1 MVTFLVFIASRF
13 MAYHTTLT
21 NSQEFTAAL
30 QKARELAL
38 NITKSMRNISGT
50 SPDFEVFPYTCVFVF
65 FKLSFCKSIDFAHFV
80 FIFYLITYKK
90 PLFFFFSSFSRVTY
104 VFYEQYL
111 TIVSEGLF
119 NISLCLLPTF
129 VVCCL
134 LLGLDLRSGLLN
146 LLTIIMIIVD
156 TVGVMTLW
164 GIDYNAVALINLV
177 TVRTWHTLQMSALI
191 DFECRNDL
199 THL

>member
-1 MVTFLVFIASRF
+1 
-13 MAYHTTLT
+13 MAYHTPLT

-30 QKARELAL
+30 MKARELAH
-38 NITKSMRNISGT
+38 NITLAMTRMNGT
-50 SPDFEVFPYTCVFVF
+50 HPDFEVFPYTYVDGGLWCPAQ
-65 FKLSFCKSIDFAHFV
+65 SPDT
-80 FIFYLITYKK
+80 FITWS
-90 PLFFFFSSFSRVTY
+90 PPPPRVTN

-111 TIVSEGLF
+111 TIVPEGLVI
-119 NISLCLLPTF
+119 ISLCLLPTF

-146 LLTIIMIIVD
+146 LLTIVMITVD

-177 TVRTWHTLQMSALI
+177 TVSTDDVISRGRS
-191 DFECRNDL
+191 
-199 THL
+199 

>member
-1 MVTFLVFIASRF
+1 
-13 MAYHTTLT
+13 MAYHVPLK

-30 QKARELAL
+30 MKSRELAH
-38 NITKSMRNISGT
+38 NITLEMRKIPGT
-50 SPDFEVFPYTCVFVF
+50 SPDFEVFPYTYVHLFPVFLHLQ
-65 FKLSFCKSIDFAHFV
+65 KLASAALNIVGF
-80 FIFYLITYKK
+80 
-90 PLFFFFSSFSRVTY
+90 LFFPSSRVTN

-111 TIVSEGLF
+111 TIVQEGLF

-146 LLTIIMIIVD
+146 LITIIMIIVD

-164 GIDYNAVALINLV
+164 EIHYNAVALINLV
-177 TVRTWHTLQMSALI
+177 TVSLYSSQGAFKTII
-191 DFECRNDL
+191 DGVTVIFL
-199 THL
+199 K

>member
-1 MVTFLVFIASRF
+1 M
-13 MAYHTTLT
+13 
-21 NSQEFTAAL
+21 
-30 QKARELAL
+30 
-38 NITKSMRNISGT
+38 
-50 SPDFEVFPYTCVFVF
+50 
-65 FKLSFCKSIDFAHFV
+65 
-80 FIFYLITYKK
+80 
-90 PLFFFFSSFSRVTY
+90 TY

-111 TIVSEGLF
+111 TIVPEGLF

-146 LLTIIMIIVD
+146 LITIIMIVVD

-177 TVRTWHTLQMSALI
+177 TVRGLVMGIIGALLHMKLI
-191 DFECRNDL
+191 LLIMRS
-199 THL
+199 TPHLVKTGVCLSKVSKKIIQKVIQVM

>member
-1 MVTFLVFIASRF
+1 MDKHQLIRLS
-13 MAYHTTLT
+13 
-21 NSQEFTAAL
+21 S
-30 QKARELAL
+30 
-38 NITKSMRNISGT
+38 S
-50 SPDFEVFPYTCVFVF
+50 SP
-65 FKLSFCKSIDFAHFV
+65 
-80 FIFYLITYKK
+80 
-90 PLFFFFSSFSRVTY
+90 SRVTY

-134 LLGLDLRSGLLN
+134 LLGMDMRSGALN
-146 LLTIIMIIVD
+146 LLTIIMITVD

-177 TVRTWHTLQMSALI
+177 TVRNQSTTCVGAGATSCNVSQLQHQ
-191 DFECRNDL
+191 FE
-199 THL
+199 TS

>member
-1 MVTFLVFIASRF
+1 MYSQ
-13 MAYHTTLT
+13 
-21 NSQEFTAAL
+21 NSSST
-30 QKARELAL
+30 KAGLCTDCYFAQ
-38 NITKSMRNISGT
+38 
-50 SPDFEVFPYTCVFVF
+50 
-65 FKLSFCKSIDFAHFV
+65 LSFF
-80 FIFYLITYKK
+80 
-90 PLFFFFSSFSRVTY
+90 LFRVTN

-111 TIVSEGLF
+111 TIVPEGLF

-146 LLTIIMIIVD
+146 LITIVMIVVD

-177 TVRTWHTLQMSALI
+177 TVRMS
-191 DFECRNDL
+191 FSER
-199 THL
+199 